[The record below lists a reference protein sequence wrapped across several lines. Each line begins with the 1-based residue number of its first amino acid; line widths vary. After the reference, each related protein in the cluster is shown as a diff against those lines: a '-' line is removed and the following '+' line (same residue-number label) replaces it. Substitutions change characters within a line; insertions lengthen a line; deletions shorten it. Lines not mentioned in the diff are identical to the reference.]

1 MKDDPTISRIR
12 TARKEISARFGH
24 NIEKLAR
31 HYMKRQEKHG
41 HKLIKTSESHTHMII
56 HVIQAKIIKD
66 YTVELVF
73 DDLKKGIVNLRKY
86 LGCGIFKE
94 LLDQKKFRQMKVDA
108 ELGTICW
115 PNGADIAPDTLYLDA
130 R

>member
-1 MKDDPTISRIR
+1 MKIII
-12 TARKEISARFGH
+12 AREV
-24 NIEKLAR
+24 IE
-31 HYMKRQEKHG
+31 
-41 HKLIKTSESHTHMII
+41 
-56 HVIQAKIIKD
+56 AKIIKD

-73 DDLKKGIVNLRKY
+73 NDFKKGIIDLRKY
-86 LGCGIFKE
+86 LGRGIFKG

-115 PNGADIAPDTLYLDA
+115 PNGADIAPDTLYWEVQF